1 MNTKRALAIATCCVV
16 ALASAWT
23 FLVVNYES
31 DLGTKNTIVVSDAEA
46 NVSASC
52 NDPLV
57 VLGFSG
63 DAEDLQWSS
72 VHLQLIT
79 DTDSHTCSFGSHS
92 SHTGPASKV
101 QASLGADGM
110 TFTTVIDASNESTFT
125 HLDVP
130 SQKATDEHNST
141 LRFSKTDV
149 FLADDTRWAFVE
161 AADFQDVTEYNATT
175 LSNQTEERL
184 DWYTYNIAE
193 HRIQPNDGVYV
204 IEQKGMMYKMQ
215 FLSYYN
221 QEDESRHP
229 TLLIAALN
237 GSMFPALS
245 DSNLVERSPCVILV
259 GDGNTSIWASNAT
272 ITLVENGVEICSA
285 PCAIEVRAVYQTL
298 AVEVKGVQTIR

>member
-1 MNTKRALAIATCCVV
+1 MNTKRALTIATCFVM
-16 ALASAWT
+16 ALACAWA

-31 DLGTKNTIVVSDAEA
+31 DLGTKNIIVVSDAEA
-46 NVSASC
+46 TVSVSS

-72 VHLQLIT
+72 VQLLLVT
-79 DTDSHTCSFGSHS
+79 DNQSHTCSFGSQSTHG
-92 SHTGPASKV
+92 GPASKV

-110 TFTTVIDASNESTFT
+110 TFTTVIDATNESTFT
-125 HLDVP
+125 HFDVP

-149 FLADDTRWAFVE
+149 FLSNDTRWAFVE
-161 AADFQDVTEYNATT
+161 SADFQDVTEYNATT

-184 DWYTYNIAE
+184 EWYTYNIAE
-193 HRIQPNDGVYV
+193 HRIEPNDGVYV
-204 IEQKGMMYKMQ
+204 IEQKGMMYKMR

-229 TLLIAALN
+229 TLLVAALN
-237 GSMFPALS
+237 GSTFPALS
-245 DSNLVERSPCVILV
+245 DSDLVKPSPCIILVE
-259 GDGNTSIWASNAT
+259 DGNTSIWASNAT
-272 ITLVENGVEICSA
+272 ITLVENGVQICAAS
-285 PCAIEVRAVYQTL
+285 CAIEVRAVYQTF
-298 AVEVKGVQTIR
+298 AVEVKGIQTIR